1 MITENKQIII
11 ESLDNLSDNYLED
24 VVAYLRFLKYK
35 QKYEKID
42 MSSMLLSEKSLS
54 KEWLSNEEEVAWLH
68 L

>member
-24 VVAYLRFLKYK
+24 VVAYLRFLEYK

-54 KEWLSNEEEVAWLH
+54 KEWLSNEEEVACLH